1 MGHAKPPIALVV
13 EDDASIRDVAVVL
26 FEECE
31 MRVLSCDNAE
41 KAFASL
47 CEHGDET
54 AVLFADVRLAG
65 LMDGIDLA
73 HRVKRMWPHVRIILT
88 SGYASSKAALPDDV
102 VYMPKPWLALDVLM
116 QAERAAVAMQA
127 RHA

>member
-1 MGHAKPPIALVV
+1 MGSAKPVAVVV
-13 EDDASIRDVAVVL
+13 EDEAAIRDIAVTL
-26 FEECE
+26 FEESE
-31 MRVLSCDNAE
+31 MRVVSCESAE
-41 KAFASL
+41 KAFATL
-47 CEHGDET
+47 CQHGDQT

-88 SGYASSKAALPDDV
+88 SGYSDNAADLPDDV

-116 QAERAAVAMQA
+116 QAERAQVEMHG
-127 RHA
+127 R

>member
-1 MGHAKPPIALVV
+1 MGPASRPYAIVV
-13 EDDASIRDVAVVL
+13 EDEASLRDIASVL
-26 FEECE
+26 FEESE
-31 MRVLSCDNAE
+31 MRVIPCDNAE

-54 AVLFADVRLAG
+54 ALVFADVRLAG

-73 HRVKRMWPHVRIILT
+73 HRVRRMWPHVRVILT
-88 SGYASSKAALPDDV
+88 SGFAGSQTDLPDDI

-116 QAERAAVAMQA
+116 QAERAAAEMA
-127 RHA
+127 RH

>member
-1 MGHAKPPIALVV
+1 MDNAKPVAVVV
-13 EDDASIRDVAVVL
+13 EDEAAIRDIAVTL
-26 FEECE
+26 FEESE
-31 MRVLSCDNAE
+31 MRVMPCDSAE
-41 KAFASL
+41 KAFATL

-88 SGYASSKAALPDDV
+88 SGYSSSETDLPDDV

-116 QAERAAVAMQA
+116 QAERAAVSMHA
-127 RHA
+127 R